1 MLYANNYPIKYCD
14 LFFLRIDCPFFP
26 YYSIL
31 HFDVRNVGLEFHPQS
46 LLLASAAD
54 DGWLCLWTKAKQ
66 VGQILE
72 GARDGFSCLAWSQDG
87 RQLAAGGQ
95 NGELI
100 VWSES
105 KRGKGFG

>member
-1 MLYANNYPIKYCD
+1 MLPSKTV
-14 LFFLRIDCPFFP
+14 LMFLRNAI
-26 YYSIL
+26 
-31 HFDVRNVGLEFHPQS
+31 
-46 LLLASAAD
+46 
-54 DGWLCLWTKAKQ
+54 
-66 VGQILE
+66 E

-95 NGELI
+95 DGELI